1 MKRLYIY
8 TFLLFYILLFFITA
22 CQDSGDSSSP
32 TTAVFQ
38 KINSTHSG
46 IVFSNT
52 LTPDVTTKNNLL
64 DFDFFYNG
72 AGVGVADIN
81 NDGLT
86 DIFFVANQTDNKLY
100 LNKGNLQFE
109 DISDKAGI
117 NINKQWSNGVSFTDV
132 NQDGWLDIYVAQGGP
147 SENRANLLFINQQDL
162 TFKESAAAY
171 GLADTGISTQSAFFD
186 YDKDGDL
193 DCVVMNENP
202 LYGMDPVSFY
212 TTIGTQEGLLHKSC
226 SHLYRNDDG
235 QFTDVTEAAGLLQ
248 PSFGLGLV
256 VSDINNDNWLD
267 IYIANDYYLPDAL
280 YINKR
285 NGTFTDE
292 IKNKTKQISFYGM
305 GADIADINNDGNQD
319 IFVLDMATQDHYRAK
334 TLMASMSTANFNMLV
349 NRFRFPYQY
358 MYNTLQLNIGND
370 QFKNIAHYAGLAKT
384 DWSWAGLMVD
394 LNNNGQKEIFVTNGY
409 RKYALDNDFKN
420 KVEAAKRQYKGAVP
434 NQVKQTLYDQMP
446 TEKLP
451 NLLYANIGDMRF
463 KDQANQWG
471 LGEATYSNG
480 AAYADLDNDGDL
492 ELIVNNMDA
501 TASLY
506 KNTSIENG
514 IGNYLRIKTKVNF
527 AKVTLIYDGHIQ
539 FSEAKTVRGYLSA
552 VEPTVHFGLGMQD
565 VIDTVRIEWPDGS
578 RTEQY
583 QVTANQELTIEKEST
598 AAIAAKPTS
607 PHALVKQVSIGQLK
621 LAFRH
626 KENIFNDFE
635 KEILLPYKQSTI
647 GPCISKG
654 DLNGDG
660 LTDLFIGGASGQAGA
675 IFIQTGD
682 QLKKLTSPALQQD
695 AVHEDM
701 EALFFDYDADG
712 DQDLYIVSGGNA
724 FPINSEQYQ
733 DRIYLNDG
741 QGNLTKASVAI
752 LVKYK
757 LSGKSICAIDYDKD
771 GDTDLI
777 IGNRIVPQNYPKAAP
792 SLILENEGG
801 QLKEVT
807 LSVAPEL
814 ANFGIVNKVIS
825 TDFNNDGWED
835 FIAVGEWS
843 GIGLFENKEGIF
855 ENVAPLSDLQ
865 ERGWWFT
872 VAETDVNKD
881 GLTDYLIGNLGQN
894 SKFKASIKEPFKVF
908 ATDFDDNGT
917 NDIVLSNPYNG
928 EYVPSRGRECSSQ
941 QMPFIAEKFPT
952 YDAFAKASLSDIYG
966 EKLDSAVAYEANTF
980 ESILLLNQGASIFK
994 KIALPPAAQTAPIL
1008 SIAIQDVN
1016 KDGFEDAII
1025 AGTIYNTEV
1034 ETPRWDS
1041 GSGQVLL
1048 SNGKNGY
1055 ASIQSPT
1062 GLYIDGNVKDLE
1074 VISIDGKNYLIA
1086 ARNNNLLAVY
1096 QFLK

>member
-8 TFLLFYILLFFITA
+8 TFLLFYITA
-22 CQDSGDSSSP
+22 CQDSADTSSP

-46 IVFSNT
+46 IAFNNT
-52 LTPDVTTKNNLL
+52 LTPNVSTKDNLL

-86 DIFFVANQTDNKLY
+86 DIFFAANQVDNKLY

-109 DISDKAGI
+109 DISEKAGI
-117 NINKQWSNGVSFTDV
+117 NIGKHWSNGVSFADV
-132 NQDGWLDIYVAQGGP
+132 NQDGWLDIYVSQGGP
-147 SENRANLLFINQQDL
+147 SENRANLLYINQQDL

-171 GLADTGISTQSAFFD
+171 GLADTGISTQTAFFD

-193 DCVVMNENP
+193 DCIVMNENS
-202 LYGMDPVSFY
+202 LYGVDPISFY
-212 TTIGTQEGLLHKSC
+212 TKIGTQEGLLHASC
-226 SHLYRNDDG
+226 SHLYRNDNG
-235 QFTDVTEAAGLLQ
+235 QYTDVTEAAGLLQ

-292 IKNKTKQISFYGM
+292 VKSKTKQISFYGM

-358 MYNTLQLNIGND
+358 MYNTLQLNIGNN

-394 LNNNGQKEIFVTNGY
+394 LNNSGQKEIFVTNGY

-434 NQVKQTLYDQMP
+434 DQVKQQLYDEMP

-451 NLLYANIGDMRF
+451 NLLYTNTGDMHF

-514 IGNYLRIKTKVNF
+514 SGNYIRIKAKTDF
-527 AKVTLIYDGHIQ
+527 AKVTLKYDGKIQ
-539 FSEAKTVRGYLSA
+539 FSEAKTVRGYLSS
-552 VEPTVHFGLGMQD
+552 VEPTLHFGLGKHEI
-565 VIDTVRIEWPDGS
+565 IDTLQIEWLDGS
-578 RTEQY
+578 RTEKY
-583 QVTANQELTIEKEST
+583 QVTVNQELSLEKEST
-598 AAIAAKPTS
+598 TIATKTNPAST
-607 PHALVKQVSIGQLK
+607 LLEQVSIGQLK

-660 LTDLFIGGASGQAGA
+660 LIDLFIGGASGQAGS

-682 QLKKLTSPALQQD
+682 KFKKLISPALQAD
-695 AVHEDM
+695 AAHEDM
-701 EALFFDYDADG
+701 EALFFDYDTDG

-724 FPINSEQYQ
+724 FPTNSEQYQ

-741 QGNLTKASVAI
+741 RGNLTKASVDI
-752 LVKYK
+752 LEKYK

-777 IGNRIVPQNYPKAAP
+777 IGNRIIPQNYPKAAP
-792 SLILENEGG
+792 SLILQNEGG

-814 ANFGIVNKVIS
+814 AKFGIVNKVIS

-843 GIGLFENKEGIF
+843 GIGLFENKEGTF
-855 ENVAPLSDLQ
+855 ENIAPLSDLQ
-865 ERGWWFT
+865 EKGWWFT

-881 GLTDYLIGNLGQN
+881 GLKDYLIGNLGLN
-894 SKFKASIKEPFKVF
+894 SKFKASVEQPFKVF

-994 KIALPPAAQTAPIL
+994 KINLPAAAQTAPIL

-1025 AGTIYNTEV
+1025 AGAIYDTEV

-1041 GSGQVLL
+1041 GSGLILL
-1048 SNGKNGY
+1048 SNGKDGY
-1055 ASIQSPT
+1055 TPSPQT
-1062 GLYIDGNVKDLE
+1062 GIYIDGDVKDLE
-1074 VISIDGKNYLIA
+1074 VVSIKDKVYLIA
-1086 ARNNNLLAVY
+1086 GRNNDLLAVY

>member
-8 TFLLFYILLFFITA
+8 TLLLCSLAA
-22 CQDSGDSSSP
+22 CKDAADTSSL
-32 TTAVFQ
+32 TTPVFQ

-46 IVFSNT
+46 IDFNNT
-52 LTPDVTTKNNLL
+52 LTPDVTTKDNLL

-86 DIFFVANQTDNKLY
+86 DIFFAGNQVSNKLY

-117 NINKQWSNGVSFTDV
+117 NINKQWSNGVSFADI
-132 NQDGWLDIYVAQGGP
+132 NQDGWLDIYVSQGGP
-147 SENRANLLFINQQDL
+147 SENRANLLYINQQDL

-171 GLADTGISTQSAFFD
+171 GLTDNGISTQSAFFD

-202 LYGMDPVSFY
+202 LYGMDPVTFY

-226 SHLYRNDDG
+226 SHLYRNDNG
-235 QFTDVTEAAGLLQ
+235 QFLDVTEAAGLLQ

-292 IKNKTKQISFYGM
+292 VKNKTKQISFYGM
-305 GADIADINNDGNQD
+305 GADIADINNDGHQD
-319 IFVLDMATQDHYRAK
+319 IFVLDMAAQDHYRAK

-349 NRFRFPYQY
+349 NRFRFPHQY
-358 MYNTLQLNIGND
+358 MYNTLQLNTGNS
-370 QFKNIAHYAGLAKT
+370 QFKNVAHYSGLAKT

-394 LNNNGQKEIFVTNGY
+394 LNNSGQKEIFVTNGY
-409 RKYALDNDFKN
+409 RKYALDNDFKS
-420 KVEAAKRQYKGAVP
+420 KVEAAKIQYKGNVP
-434 NQVKQTLYDQMP
+434 NTVKQTLYDEMP

-451 NLLYANIGDMRF
+451 NLMYTNTGDIHF

-471 LGEATYSNG
+471 LGESTYSNG
-480 AAYADLDNDGDL
+480 AAYADFDNDGDL
-492 ELIVNNMDA
+492 ELVVNNMDA

-506 KNTSIENG
+506 KNTSVEKER
-514 IGNYLRIKTKVNF
+514 GNYLRIKTKTDF
-527 AKVTLIYDGHIQ
+527 AKVTLIYNGHIQ

-552 VEPTVHFGLGMQD
+552 VESTVHFGLGDQK
-565 VIDTVRIEWPDGS
+565 VIDTLRMVWPDGS
-578 RTEQY
+578 MTEQY
-583 QVTANQELTIEKEST
+583 QVAANQELTIEKKSAST
-598 AAIAAKPTS
+598 ANIKANSTP
-607 PHALVKQVSIGQLK
+607 ALLEQISIGQLK
-621 LAFRH
+621 LSFRH

-660 LTDLFIGGASGQAGA
+660 LNDLFVGGAAGQSAV

-682 QLKKLTSPALQQD
+682 QFKKIKSAALQVD
-695 AVHEDM
+695 ASYEDM
-701 EALFFDYDADG
+701 EALFFDYDGDG
-712 DQDLYIVSGGNA
+712 DQDLYVVSGGNA
-724 FPINSEQYQ
+724 FSINSEQYQ

-752 LVKYK
+752 LEKYK
-757 LSGKSICAIDYDKD
+757 LSGKSVCAIDYDKD

-777 IGNRIVPQNYPKAAP
+777 IGNRIIPQNYPKAAP
-792 SLILENEGG
+792 SLILQNEGG
-801 QLKEVT
+801 QLQEVT
-807 LSVAPEL
+807 LSVAPDL
-814 ANFGIVNKVIS
+814 ANFGIVNKVIT

-835 FIAVGEWS
+835 FIVVGEWT
-843 GIGLFENKEGIF
+843 GIGLFENKEGTF

-872 VAETDVNKD
+872 VAETDVNND
-881 GLTDYLIGNLGQN
+881 GLKDYLIGNLGMN
-894 SKFKASIKEPFKVF
+894 SKFKASLEQPFKVF

-966 EKLDSAVAYEANTF
+966 EKLDSAVTYEANTF

-994 KIALPPAAQTAPIL
+994 KMSLPATAQRAPIL
-1008 SIAIQDVN
+1008 SIAILDVN
-1016 KDGFEDAII
+1016 KDGYEDAIV

-1041 GSGQVLL
+1041 GSGLVLL
-1048 SNGKNGY
+1048 ANGENGY
-1055 ASIQSPT
+1055 TAGPST
-1062 GLYIDGNVKDLE
+1062 GLHIDGNVKDLE
-1074 VISIDGKNYLIA
+1074 VVSIKDKNYLIA
-1086 ARNNNLLAVY
+1086 GRNNNLLAVY